1 MQLTPIKSGG
11 DTPSQCSKTF
21 KWCKWFKYLFLI
33 SYFHFKS
40 TIKCRHYACRIP
52 AYIVF
57 DGRQYCLHQHNTF
70 LPDSTKHMHLWT
82 SYFYHILT
90 LTVYISC
97 LKRVLLNET
106 IIIVQYLWRYWTIR
120 HYHITFGLGY
130 YTPRCP
136 SVRLS
141 VSNFPLCNSWNPWRI
156 SKKPDTN
163 VYQTETM
170 CRSNV
175 PDGWI
180 QGQCHT

>member
-1 MQLTPIKSGG
+1 MRKSLGCWRVINMVAANVTVSIIDCFGQSGTSLYSLQLKPIKSGG

-21 KWCKWFKYLFLI
+21 KWCKYLFLI
-33 SYFHFKS
+33 SYFQFKS

-97 LKRVLLNET
+97 LKRVILNET

-136 SVRLS
+136 SVR
-141 VSNFPLCNSWNPWRI
+141 
-156 SKKPDTN
+156 
-163 VYQTETM
+163 
-170 CRSNV
+170 
-175 PDGWI
+175 
-180 QGQCHT
+180 